1 MLSGVGR
8 GDKNLYPCGV
18 SLQWTMPPHLRGGLL
33 CYVKHSDH
41 VTEACAFEV
50 LLCPGEKQEPHGAR
64 PSFVVEIDHQEV
76 NPVRGRCFQELGEHE
91 AGDVTACNSVSL
103 TGSLNST
110 SWSGSLLAYTRLY
123 ATHFWN
129 T

>member
-1 MLSGVGR
+1 M
-8 GDKNLYPCGV
+8 
-18 SLQWTMPPHLRGGLL
+18 
-33 CYVKHSDH
+33 
-41 VTEACAFEV
+41 FEV
-50 LLCPGEKQEPHGAR
+50 LLCPGEKQDPHGAR

-110 SWSGSLLAYTRLY
+110 SWSGSLWAHTRLY

-129 T
+129 KCDWSLDRRGIIAILMGNQFLLDEHQVVSLL